1 MVLSYT
7 SFFKGIQ
14 FLIIHSS
21 GIIIINFKTHLAVCH
36 IKKDSLGIVTKL
48 LYLTCYVAFIEREV
62 VSRKKYREQV
72 REKEKRVT
80 IIERKEVGRFR
91 NKSVCKF

>member
-1 MVLSYT
+1 M
-7 SFFKGIQ
+7 G
-14 FLIIHSS
+14 
-21 GIIIINFKTHLAVCH
+21 N
-36 IKKDSLGIVTKL
+36 VTKL

-91 NKSVCKF
+91 NKSMCKF